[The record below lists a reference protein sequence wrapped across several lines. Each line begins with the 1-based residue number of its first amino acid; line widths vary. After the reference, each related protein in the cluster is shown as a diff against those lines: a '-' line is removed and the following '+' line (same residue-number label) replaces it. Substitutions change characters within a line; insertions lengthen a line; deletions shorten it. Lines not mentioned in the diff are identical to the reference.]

1 MIFVSIFAGLGIK
14 EVLNRYVKTNLHNLV
29 LGLILIIILFE
40 YLAVP
45 YPMLDTNVNPFFHEL
60 GEQKENFAIVN
71 VPIISQ
77 HDYMYYQTIH
87 EKKII
92 GGVYGRRAPE
102 TYEFVNNVPLL
113 NYLKLNMS
121 WESDLHTDLITRVMK
136 ANPSAENILSNY
148 LGQDIYSS
156 KNETSTNY
164 SKNDIETLKEHQI
177 KYIVI
182 HPEFIDSKEKTQQA
196 LSAVNSLIEE
206 PCRENQG
213 IYVCQIY

>member
-45 YPMLDTNVNPFFHEL
+45 YPMLDTDVNPFFHEL
-60 GEQKENFAIVN
+60 GEQKEDFAIVN

-77 HDYMYYQTIH
+77 HEYMYYQTIH

-92 GGVYGRRAPE
+92 GGVYGRRSPE
-102 TYEFVNNVPLL
+102 TYEFVNTVPLL
-113 NYLKLNMS
+113 NHLKLNMS
-121 WESDLHTDLITRVMK
+121 WESDLHTDLISRVMK

-148 LGQDIYSS
+148 LGQDIYSTES
-156 KNETSTNY
+156 NNSINY
-164 SKNDIETLKEHQI
+164 TKADINILKENKI
-177 KYIVI
+177 KYIII
-182 HPEFIDSKEKTQQA
+182 HPEFIDSEEKTQQA

-206 PCRENQG
+206 PCRENQR